1 MSFWFKISILLITSV
16 SLGSCTFKKAELG
29 TAENPVKLFFVPS
42 VDAQVIDANAKL
54 MKTWLEA
61 NTPYKVQVF
70 TPQNYIAVVEAF
82 GSGRADVAGLNTFGY
97 LLANRKYGAEAR
109 LVVVRHGKT
118 TYQSAIIAKK
128 GRFKSVKDLSGKKFA
143 YVDPASLSGYILPAK
158 FLKDEDV
165 KVGESVFAMTHDNV
179 VSMVYQGRVDAGSTF
194 YSPPDPKGGIR
205 DARLWVK
212 TQYPDVESKVEI
224 LKLTNEIPND
234 PIVFRKDVP
243 EDMKTTIAAAFMK
256 LAQTD
261 DGRKALDS
269 VYGATDLRAATE
281 ADYAEVKEMVNKIN
295 GNQDLEK
302 LIKK

>member
-1 MSFWFKISILLITSV
+1 MKALFFLIV
-16 SLGSCTFKKAELG
+16 LMALGSCTFRKAELG

-54 MKTWLEA
+54 MKSWLEA

-82 GSGRADVAGLNTFGY
+82 GSGRADIAGLNTFGY
-97 LLANRKYGAEAR
+97 LLANKKYGAEVR
-109 LVVVRHGKT
+109 MVVVRHGKT
-118 TYQSAIIAKK
+118 TYQSAVLAKK
-128 GRFKSVKDLSGKKFA
+128 GRFKSIKDLEGKKFA

-158 FLKDEDV
+158 FLKDEGV
-165 KVGESVFAMTHDNV
+165 KLGETVFAMTHDNV
-179 VSMVYQGRVDAGSTF
+179 VSMVYQGRVDAGATF

-212 TQYPDVESKVEI
+212 AQYPDVESKVEI
-224 LKLTNEIPND
+224 LKLTNDIPND
-234 PIVFRKDVP
+234 PIVFRKEVP
-243 EDMKTTIAAAFMK
+243 EEMKKTLTAAFMT
-256 LAQTD
+256 LAQNE

-281 ADYAEVKEMVNKIN
+281 ADFAEVKEMVNKIN
-295 GNQDLEK
+295 GDQDLEK